1 MNTWNNGHNLL
12 FNTWLPPVTI
22 HITQTV
28 NIQDAADLIDYICRY
43 NLLYVLSGAEDFE
56 SHGLKESLVPQF
68 VVKCC
73 CWCESCWDA
82 ENTLIMLTHVNWRL
96 HWNRNGYL
104 KRLISIVSLLV
115 LSPTLIGCSIPVST
129 ATNEPRHRRH
139 CDHAPISDVTAGVIT
154 SAVTS
159 LMMGGGGAWYPKLLL
174 WNKCKWLLWWQRCSS
189 LAAMCRVGGVSQS
202 LSSRWGGGA
211 SGATAEGG
219 VQRSLWSWSGECRC
233 FLRGTLLVRIWGH
246 TERSRH
252 VIGWKGGA
260 VTDETQ
266 QTNYL
271 MTTSINTNWVSSVKR
286 CVLLIIKIQQ
296 IM

>member
-1 MNTWNNGHNLL
+1 MNTWNNGNNLL

-56 SHGLKESLVPQF
+56 SHGLKECLVPQF

-73 CWCESCWDA
+73 CWCETCWDA

-159 LMMGGGGAWYPKLLL
+159 LMMGGAWCPKLLL
-174 WNKCKWLLWWQRCSS
+174 WNKCKWLLWWQSAAPHWLPCAEWVESVSRSAAGEEAELQEPQQRAECRGRCGVGVESV
-189 LAAMCRVGGVSQS
+189 AASWEEHYWSESEDTQKDPVMW
-202 LSSRWGGGA
+202 L
-211 SGATAEGG
+211 AEG
-219 VQRSLWSWSGECRC
+219 RR
-233 FLRGTLLVRIWGH
+233 RD
-246 TERSRH
+246 
-252 VIGWKGGA
+252 
-260 VTDETQ
+260 TDETQ